1 MVPATGFAPD
11 RYGYDDPVTRTSY
24 LRVYQPITALPQPE
38 RDAWESVSDE
48 SEGPELNQGRR
59 WLLRSSLPA
68 VEPFPG
74 PTEGAFVRRVNGR
87 LLICPWRTRLRML
100 AGLLAFRGTVPDE
113 VADAFVPE
121 PEARKAARELERLEV
136 DHPEVRSHIIH
147 ANWYVP
153 LRWFAAFDETERI
166 LTEDKHGLRIRYE
179 ATLGHALIRLERA
192 IGVLEGSWIDD
203 GVVAAVKEL
212 AEWIGGFSEE
222 GLLELDYGSVAGIF
236 SDEDLLEDH
245 SAAEVGACLDA
256 LETGDVIHAGRV
268 FAELTERW
276 TEIRAKEVVN

>member
-1 MVPATGFAPD
+1 
-11 RYGYDDPVTRTSY
+11 
-24 LRVYQPITALPQPE
+24 
-38 RDAWESVSDE
+38 
-48 SEGPELNQGRR
+48 
-59 WLLRSSLPA
+59 
-68 VEPFPG
+68 
-74 PTEGAFVRRVNGR
+74 
-87 LLICPWRTRLRML
+87 ML
-100 AGLLAFRGTVPDE
+100 AGLLAFRGTIPDE
-113 VADAFVPE
+113 VAEAFVPE

-192 IGVLEGSWIDD
+192 IDVLEGSWIDD